1 MKDAPELSFVDPS
14 TEMVLNVGGQI
25 FETSAGIL
33 TKEPFSTLAA
43 FCRKEP
49 VIPAEPTSG
58 VYFIERDWW
67 LFRHILTYLRS
78 NILPNE
84 FETLKELYVEAG
96 FYRLEGLQKAIENL
110 PIHEV
115 KNLSAQITGTN
126 VNTLPGDASSGERN
140 AGNQNIF
147 SSMVHN

>member
-1 MKDAPELSFVDPS
+1 MKDAPELSFVDTS

-84 FETLKELYVEAG
+84 FANSVDFKSLG
-96 FYRLEGLQKAIENL
+96 F
-110 PIHEV
+110 
-115 KNLSAQITGTN
+115 
-126 VNTLPGDASSGERN
+126 
-140 AGNQNIF
+140 IF
-147 SSMVHN
+147 SIRKSKKSLSFNLIPNIIPPAINSGKSLSRLCNI